1 MSSLDSDINIFRT
14 VLPDGED
21 DLDLADLDEVLAETQ
36 EDSVAEDEID
46 LQALADEVYAL
57 MKKELKLELQRLGR
71 LGH

>member
-1 MSSLDSDINIFRT
+1 MSLLDNDSNIFRT

-21 DLDLADLDEVLAETQ
+21 DADLDEVLAETQ